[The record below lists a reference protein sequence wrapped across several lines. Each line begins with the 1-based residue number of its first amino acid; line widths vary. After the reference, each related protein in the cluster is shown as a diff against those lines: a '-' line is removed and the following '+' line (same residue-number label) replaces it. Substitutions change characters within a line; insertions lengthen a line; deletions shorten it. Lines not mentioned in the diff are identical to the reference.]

1 MSHRKDKFTKP
12 IDTKTGERVLE
23 AKWLKDNTTLLFTRT
38 HKGYTN
44 IFSIAATGG
53 TAEKQH
59 TNELRNNV
67 NIQLDTA
74 QTKAVYISGRDELRL
89 LDLNTFKSDV
99 LITDEFWALYAP
111 QPRFSPDGTPI
122 AYNAYRNF
130 EHDIFIIRLADKK
143 TTNLTQTSVIES
155 EPVWS
160 PDGK

>member
-1 MSHRKDKFTKP
+1 MSDSKGKFTKP

-99 LITDEFWALYAP
+99 LATDEFWALYAP

-143 TTNLTQTSVIES
+143 TTNLTQTGVIES